1 MTERQT
7 PPEDPPA
14 KADEKDPAPEPD
26 DGRPDRAP
34 TDPEKARTVH
44 GDEET
49 VV

>member
-7 PPEDPPA
+7 PPEDPPD
-14 KADEKDPAPEPD
+14 KHEEKDPAPEPD
-26 DGRPDRAP
+26 ADRPDRAP

>member
-1 MTERQT
+1 MTER
-7 PPEDPPA
+7 PKRPEDPPA
-14 KADEKDPAPEPD
+14 EADEKDPAPEPD
-26 DGRPDRAP
+26 DAPPDRAP

>member
-7 PPEDPPA
+7 PHEDAPG
-14 KADEKDPAPEPD
+14 KADERDPAPKPD
-26 DGRPDRAP
+26 DERPDRAP

>member
-1 MTERQT
+1 VTKRKT
-7 PPEDPPA
+7 PPDDPPA
-14 KADEKDPAPEPD
+14 KADEKDSTPEPD
-26 DGRPDRAP
+26 GAKPDRPP

>member
-1 MTERQT
+1 MTAEQT
-7 PPEDPPA
+7 PHEDRPA
-14 KADEKDPAPEPD
+14 EGDEKDPAPKPD
-26 DGRPDRAP
+26 DQPPDRAP